1 MGAWALIVAKAGP
14 IRDGLHAL
22 VTAMPQIDAVQEAN
36 DVASAVEVAL
46 ERPPSLV
53 VLESTPG
60 GKDVWMAVRR
70 VKTRW
75 PMARCVLLVS
85 DVEQGREAEA
95 AGADVVLLEGFP
107 AGRLVTAIVRLLPQP
122 VT

>member
-1 MGAWALIVAKAGP
+1 MGTSALIVAKAGP

-22 VTAMPQIDAVQEAN
+22 VTAMPQIDAVQGAD
-36 DVASAVEVAL
+36 DVASALTVAF
-46 ERPPSLV
+46 ECSPALV
-53 VLESTPG
+53 VLESTLF
-60 GKDVWMAVRR
+60 GKDVGLAVRR

-75 PMARCVLLVS
+75 PMARCVFLAN
-85 DVEQGREAEA
+85 DVQQRQEAEA

-107 AGRLVTAIVRLLPQP
+107 AGRLVAAIVRLLPPP